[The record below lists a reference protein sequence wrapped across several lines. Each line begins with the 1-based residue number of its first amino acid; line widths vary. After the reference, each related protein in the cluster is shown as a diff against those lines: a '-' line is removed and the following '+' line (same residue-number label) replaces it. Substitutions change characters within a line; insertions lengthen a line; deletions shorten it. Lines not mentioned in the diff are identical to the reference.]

1 MGNTRLAVQNGA
13 EVAKLANHFTLENF
27 LAAGAFLTHES
38 TDPADVTH
46 GGFYALDME
55 LIFQTDRQAVQRPN
69 WAFVLSI
76 VFIELLRVSDGSV
89 EKYFMQTVGLYV

>member
-1 MGNTRLAVQNGA
+1 MRNTRLTVENGA
-13 EVAKLANHFTLENF
+13 EVAELANHFTLKDF
-27 LAAGAFLTHES
+27 LAAGALFTHEG
-38 TDPADVTH
+38 TNPADVTH

-55 LIFQTDRQAVQRPN
+55 LIFQTDRQAVQRPD

-76 VFIELLRVSDGSV
+76 VFIELLRIFDGSI